1 MLLLSLKKGMNF
13 STGFVYPYQNPS
25 MRFYFILIFLL
36 AVSFRPGAQN
46 TFDGQRKEAAESK
59 SETVKDLDNSV
70 GALGLQTVKE
80 QVYQK
85 KSLSWY
91 VQQKNSWKQ
100 VTESN
105 KKDAEAWLNY
115 YRSARYAGSRQQEL
129 DEIMKDIEE
138 HIPGSFTAHYLAYIH
153 SNRDVNKGYDL
164 QKAWLLAP
172 NRKELYKELALFFTW
187 KQDADNLKKTLITW
201 KSLNDIPDALFSYSK
216 NLLLTPSSNA
226 VLITDGEFDTYP
238 LWILQQTERLRTDV
252 TVINLSILHQSDYRR
267 SLFKSAGIQCS
278 YQGIEKKEILQTILR
293 ENPSKPIY
301 ISLTVDMQLL
311 TGIEDQLNTEGLAYK
326 VTALSEGQYDSR
338 VRLANNFEN
347 VYKLDELRKTIQGSE
362 TMDREKVVA
371 LYQNYVVCGLMLYD
385 YYTEKG
391 EKSKAS
397 RLADDLK
404 KLAAQAGKEQLVN
417 EYIGK

>member
-1 MLLLSLKKGMNF
+1 MNLSF
-13 STGFVYPYQNPS
+13 GFVYSFQNRS
-25 MRFYFILIFLL
+25 MRFYFIYILFL
-36 AVSFRPGAQN
+36 AVIFPLGAQN
-46 TFDGQRKEAAESK
+46 TFNGQREEGKESK
-59 SETVKDLDNSV
+59 SETLNDLDNSM
-70 GALGLQTVKE
+70 GLQGLQTVKE
-80 QVYQK
+80 QGYQK

-115 YRSARYAGSRQQEL
+115 YRSARYAGARQQEL
-129 DEIMKDIEE
+129 DEIMKAIEE
-138 HIPGSFTAHYLAYIH
+138 YVPGSFTAHYLAYIH
-153 SNRDVNKGYDL
+153 SNRDLNKGYDL

-187 KQDADNLKKTLITW
+187 KQDADNLKKTLTTW
-201 KSLNDIPDALFSYSK
+201 KTLNDIPDALFSYSK

-267 SLFKSAGIQCS
+267 SLFKSTGIQCS
-278 YQGIEKKEILQTILR
+278 YQGNEKKEILQTILR

-301 ISLTVDMQLL
+301 ISLTVDFQLL
-311 TGIEDQLNTEGLAYK
+311 TGIEDQLHTEGLAYK
-326 VTALSEGQYDSR
+326 ATPLSERQYDSR
-338 VRLANNFEN
+338 VRLSNNFEN